1 MWLWCSRHLWA
12 LQSRESGRNNRF
24 CCFLISNLKH
34 NYKGRCHFVSKWTVT
49 FYVFKTKNSQKLI
62 KDTESHHNEKIC
74 TGKFQLLNQSFNT
87 FKNVV
92 SILRQR
98 YNSDNN
104 YKTSWLHEDPTK
116 KQHFTCLSFKIK
128 NNIHENILLFFT
140 GQVFGPSGIT
150 TGEKWVTIIGPQAI
164 KRPKRFYFVIWV
176 FCQLHMTPVSKH
188 ITIYLSDKPFHLE
201 KAGSTHSFNYLASL
215 HLTITVKL
223 SVSL

>member
-1 MWLWCSRHLWA
+1 MSLCK
-12 LQSRESGRNNRF
+12 QVDCN
-24 CCFLISNLKH
+24 FL
-34 NYKGRCHFVSKWTVT
+34 C
-49 FYVFKTKNSQKLI
+49 FKTKNSQKLI

-128 NNIHENILLFFT
+128 NNIHKNILMFFT

-150 TGEKWVTIIGPQAI
+150 TGEKWVTIIGPQAT

-176 FCQLHMTPVSKH
+176 FSSCTWRLYQNILLS
-188 ITIYLSDKPFHLE
+188 IYLISHFTWE
-201 KAGSTHSFNYLASL
+201 KQVQHILLIIWL
-215 HLTITVKL
+215 HYTWQ
-223 SVSL
+223 